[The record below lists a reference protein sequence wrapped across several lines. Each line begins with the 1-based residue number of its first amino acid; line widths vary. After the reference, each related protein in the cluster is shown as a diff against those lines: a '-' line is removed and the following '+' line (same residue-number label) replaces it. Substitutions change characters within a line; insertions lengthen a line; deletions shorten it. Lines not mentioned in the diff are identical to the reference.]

1 MYIKSALN
9 IFLTKGY
16 LMNDR
21 EIAER
26 SILYGTIFNTIHK
39 KF

>member
-1 MYIKSALN
+1 MIRSALQ

-16 LMNDR
+16 LTNDR

-26 SILYGTIFNTIHK
+26 DIMNDLRYINK
-39 KF
+39 KGKN